1 MKPLRAIIINA
12 AVLILFG
19 LWGYLHSPDNRSVEL
34 VPIVFGLLFLAA
46 AIPVR
51 LENRI
56 VEFMLRVL
64 LSLLVVALILSLITA
79 IEYANTGNV
88 MRFSLMTLVTFYT
101 WVIYMLALRKR
112 LIDRKK
118 NRNNR

>member
-12 AVLILFG
+12 VVLILLG
-19 LWGYLHSPDNRSVEL
+19 LWGYLRSPYDRSVEL
-34 VPIVFGLLFLAA
+34 VPVVFGFLFLAA
-46 AIPVR
+46 AIPIR

-64 LSLLVVALILSLITA
+64 LTLLLVTLILSLITA
-79 IEYANTGNV
+79 IESSHIANMARLT
-88 MRFSLMTLVTFYT
+88 LMTLATLYT
-101 WVIYMLALRKR
+101 WGIYMFALRKR
-112 LIDRKK
+112 LIERKK